1 MRYTLRLLTAQQ
13 FQRAA
18 ALVLALEVLRQEKEL
33 GAELGSAEISIGLWV
48 GQSLSPNKRSDARA
62 ALQKLK
68 QDSYAQNPFQ
78 VLQCPWCGVDFTG
91 KPLGYQPFKLPNSS
105 ERTVRFVCPDPA
117 CRFGSKS
124 TGLPVLVI
132 DEDIYGTPPTILIGT
147 VDKFA
152 QIAWDER
159 VGRLF
164 GLGFDAPPPA
174 LVIQDELHL
183 ISGPLGTIVGL

>member
-1 MRYTLRLLTAQQ
+1 MNIAGMSSHEAPERSLVDLIWFPTGGGKTEAYLGLAAFTICMERLMDSVPCVTVLMRYTLRLLTAQQ
-13 FQRAA
+13 FQCAA

-105 ERTVRFVCPDPA
+105 ERTVRFMCPDPA
-117 CRFGSKS
+117 
-124 TGLPVLVI
+124 
-132 DEDIYGTPPTILIGT
+132 
-147 VDKFA
+147 
-152 QIAWDER
+152 
-159 VGRLF
+159 
-164 GLGFDAPPPA
+164 APGQQHGVA
-174 LVIQDELHL
+174 R
-183 ISGPLGTIVGL
+183 SGDR